1 MAVLRLRPSGRWAFF
16 QRHRR
21 GGEGQTRRRRAIL
34 ASRSVVPKGRSQR
47 DRSRITDLRGIKD
60 RGRCRKNSLARRGS
74 EAPAAWPETE
84 LPGMT
89 RQVTDHATVGR
100 WVVGY
105 DLAWRAPRTAGVGRI
120 FIADA
125 GTNTR
130 PTMSCSS
137 ASTRSARCG
146 AQSGRLTDLSW
157 SPRSFAVE
165 GPTASLE
172 SRSAPG
178 TRSARNTADLWIV
191 SPRRWRALQLVRTAA
206 RVTTSGSG
214 GSSLALRSSTS
225 IQVDED
231 AAGPGCRVPVGC
243 SAAG

>member
-1 MAVLRLRPSGRWAFF
+1 M
-16 QRHRR
+16 
-21 GGEGQTRRRRAIL
+21 
-34 ASRSVVPKGRSQR
+34 PKGRSQR
-47 DRSRITDLRGIKD
+47 DRSRITDLRGMKD
-60 RGRCRKNSLARRGS
+60 RGRCRKDSLARRGS

-165 GPTASLE
+165 GPTASL
-172 SRSAPG
+172 
-178 TRSARNTADLWIV
+178 
-191 SPRRWRALQLVRTAA
+191 Q
-206 RVTTSGSG
+206 SGP
-214 GSSLALRSSTS
+214 LR
-225 IQVDED
+225 
-231 AAGPGCRVPVGC
+231 GPGPPEIPPTCGLCHSTLEGASAGSNC
-243 SAAG
+243 SQGDYSG